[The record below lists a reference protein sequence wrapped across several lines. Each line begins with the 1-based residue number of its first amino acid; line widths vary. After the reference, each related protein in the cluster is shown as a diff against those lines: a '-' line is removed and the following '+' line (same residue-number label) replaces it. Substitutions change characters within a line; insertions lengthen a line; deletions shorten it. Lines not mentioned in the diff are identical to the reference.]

1 MGHISVKQ
9 MARLGLLFVVMAAV
23 IAACSGR
30 TENPSST
37 AGNRAATGDKPGTK
51 IFKAENGEI
60 EIPAN
65 PQRIVAIQFVGDLLA
80 LGVKPVGVGS
90 IVLSNSEQLKDELA
104 GVADVGDVSVEKVLE
119 LAPDLIVAPSYL
131 PPEVIEKLG
140 KIAPTVTL
148 PWGGFAGSDPL
159 EEVRTFGRMLGKEK
173 EAEAW
178 IARYKEKAAQ
188 AKQKLAGVIGPGE
201 TAASYEIWA
210 KNLWVWDK
218 NQRAGYNLFAT
229 LGLTPPDKVKKDVF
243 EPGKSRDISQEVLPE
258 YAADHMFVTVYQE
271 DGGAERAKELMDNSI
286 WKNLPA
292 VKNNRVYLLN
302 LKQFWFSDGLS
313 LEKQLDI
320 LTETILSRNQK

>member
-1 MGHISVKQ
+1 MRRVGIKQ
-9 MARLGLLFVVMAAV
+9 TVWVGLLFIVMAAV
-23 IAACSGR
+23 IAACGGR
-30 TENPSST
+30 TENHSSA
-37 AGNRAATGDKPGTK
+37 AGERPASGEKPETK
-51 IFKAENGEI
+51 IFKAENGEV

-65 PQRIVAIQFVGDLLA
+65 PQRIVAIQFAGDLLA

-90 IVLSNSEQLKDELA
+90 LVLNNSEHLKDELA

-119 LAPDLIVAPSYL
+119 LAPDLIIVPSYL
-131 PPEVIEKLG
+131 PPEVTEKLG
-140 KIAPTVTL
+140 KIAPAVAL
-148 PWGGFAGSDPL
+148 PWGGFAGADPL

-178 IARYKEKAAQ
+178 IARYKEKAEQ

-210 KNLWVWDK
+210 KNLWIWDK
-218 NQRAGYNLFAT
+218 NQRAGYNLFT
-229 LGLTPPDKVKKDVF
+229 MLGLTEPDKVKKDVF
-243 EPGKSRDISQEVLPE
+243 EPGKSRDISQEVLPD

-271 DGGAERAKELMDNSI
+271 DGGAERAKELMDNPL
-286 WKNLPA
+286 WKSLPA

-320 LTETILSRNQK
+320 LTETILFRKSK